1 MMLTAVDN
9 IAQLVAAVPGGS
21 PPAETAV
28 LWRFLGRLHP
38 MVVHFPLA
46 LIIVAAALE
55 SLWFFRKGRGVSRT
69 AMTCLVIGAAAA
81 VLAAWL
87 GWLNA
92 AHEPR
97 GQSVAL
103 TLALHRWIGIAAA
116 GTACLALSF
125 TLPARFHQRWAVHGY
140 RWSLLIAAGLVSIG
154 GFFGGELVHGSGYLV
169 AVFRAPTA
177 EPRPLPPVEVSDDAV
192 GVAPID
198 FAKQIR
204 PIFAEHCSACHV
216 PERRRGDL
224 VLIPISAA
232 FARPPTEWV
241 IQPGHPQRSP
251 MLMRVRLPADDP
263 DRMPREGDPLSDA
276 QIALLARWIAEG
288 ASFDDAPQ
296 DQSRSVPQPARP
308 AIDAAALQARDHAMA
323 AIQDR
328 GGNAVGLSDGGI
340 EVAVNFRVAEP
351 TIADADLALLRGLEP
366 CLTRLDLSRTA
377 VTDAGIRQLLSFG
390 RLHRLRLDHT
400 AITDAGVEVLA
411 TLEPLTWLNLV
422 GTAVTDS
429 CVDAIARMAG
439 LEQVY
444 LGQTGVTPMGASRLR
459 RLRPG
464 LDVVAGTASLPAE
477 PPREPADGGMEEK
490 EVVNEPAEAVT
501 GDADPT

>member
-1 MMLTAVDN
+1 MITTGAIDTITMLATATSV
-9 IAQLVAAVPGGS
+9 S
-21 PPAETAV
+21 AETAV

-46 LIIVAAALE
+46 LIIVAAGLE

-69 AMTCLVIGAAAA
+69 AMTCLVIGATAA

-116 GTACLALSF
+116 GVACLALSF

-140 RWSLLIAAGLVSIG
+140 RWSLIIAAALVSIG
-154 GFFGGELVHGSGYLV
+154 GFFGGELVHGRGYLV

-177 EPRPLPPVEVSDDAV
+177 APRPLPPVEVRDDAV
-192 GVAPID
+192 GVAPIN

-204 PIFAEHCSACHV
+204 PIFAERCSDCHV

-241 IQPGHPQRSP
+241 IQPGHPDRSP
-251 MLMRVRLPADDP
+251 MLMRLSLPADDP
-263 DRMPREGDPLSDA
+263 DRMPRDGDPLSDT
-276 QIALLARWIAEG
+276 QIALIARWIAQG
-288 ASFDDAPQ
+288 ASFVDASP
-296 DQSRSVPQPARP
+296 DPPRPARP
-308 AIDAAALQARDHAMA
+308 ALDAAALQARSRAMA

-328 GGNAVGLSDGGI
+328 GGIAVALADDRLD
-340 EVAVNFRVAEP
+340 VAVNFSVAEP
-351 TIADADLALLRGLEP
+351 AVTDGDLALLRGLEP

-377 VTDAGIRQLLSFG
+377 VTDGALRQLVSFAALQ
-390 RLHRLRLDHT
+390 RVRLDQT
-400 AITDAGVEVLA
+400 AITDAGVEILSALDGIV
-411 TLEPLTWLNLV
+411 WLNLV
-422 GTAVTDS
+422 GTSVTDA
-429 CVDAIARMAG
+429 CIDAIARMAD

-444 LGQTGVTPMGASRLR
+444 LWQTGVTPLGVSTLQQ
-459 RLRPG
+459 LRPD
-464 LDVVAGTASLPAE
+464 LEVVAGAAALPAE
-477 PPREPADGGMEEK
+477 PPREPGNGLEEQK
-490 EVVNEPAEAVT
+490 EVANEPAEAVT
-501 GDADPT
+501 GDDNPT

>member
-1 MMLTAVDN
+1 MIMTGAIDTVTMLATA
-9 IAQLVAAVPGGS
+9 APLAAD
-21 PPAETAV
+21 TTV

-46 LIIVAAALE
+46 LIIVAAGLE

-92 AHEPR
+92 GHEPR

-116 GTACLALSF
+116 GVACLALSF

-154 GFFGGELVHGSGYLV
+154 GFFGGELAHGRGYLV
-169 AVFRAPTA
+169 AVFRAPTGD
-177 EPRPLPPVEVSDDAV
+177 PRPLPPLEAGDDAA

-198 FAKQIR
+198 FASQIR

-216 PERRRGDL
+216 PDRRRGDL

-232 FARPPTEWV
+232 FARAPTEWV
-241 IQPGHPQRSP
+241 IQPGHPERSP
-251 MLMRVRLPADDP
+251 MLTRVRLPADDP
-263 DRMPREGDPLSDA
+263 DRMPRDGDPLSDV
-276 QIALLARWIAEG
+276 QIALLARWIAQG
-288 ASFDDAPQ
+288 ATFGDAPPER
-296 DQSRSVPQPARP
+296 SRQAVAPPARP
-308 AIDAAALQARDHAMA
+308 AIDAATLQARDDAMA
-323 AIQDR
+323 AIRDR
-328 GGNAVGLSDGGI
+328 GGNAVGLSEGGL
-340 EVAVNFRVAEP
+340 EVSVNFRVAEP
-351 TIADADLALLRGLEP
+351 TITDTDLALLRGLEP

-377 VTDAGIRQLLSFG
+377 VTDAGVQQLLSFG
-390 RLHRLRLDHT
+390 RLARVRLDHT
-400 AITDAGVEVLA
+400 AITDAGVEVLS
-411 TLEPLTWLNLV
+411 TLDALIWLNLV
-422 GTAVTDS
+422 GTAVTDA

-444 LGQTGVTPMGASRLR
+444 LGQTGVTATGASRLR

-464 LDVVAGTASLPAE
+464 LEVVAGATALPAE
-477 PPREPADGGMEEK
+477 PPREPADGGGEEK
-490 EVVNEPAEAVT
+490 EVTNEPAEAVT
-501 GDADPT
+501 GDGDPT